1 MSHRPSYLLGLVG
14 SGIGA
19 SLTPAMQEREGDAAG
34 LRLTYR
40 LIDAEKR
47 GFGVGDL
54 PEVLDWARRLGFDG
68 LNVTHPFK
76 QAVIPLLDELS
87 PDAEALGAVNT
98 VVLRDGKRIG
108 HNTDWWGFAENFR
121 RNMADAP
128 RRRVVQF
135 GAGGAGSAVAYAL
148 MTSGVENLI
157 VVDVN
162 RSRAEQVAAS
172 LCARFGANR
181 VKAGTE
187 DAVATADGV
196 VNTTPLGM
204 DKYPGMPLR
213 ADLLR
218 AELWVSEIVY
228 FPIETALLRAARAA
242 GCRTLDGGGMAVFQA
257 VKAFELFTGTT
268 PDDQRMLRHFAALG
282 GATA

>member
-1 MSHRPSYLLGLVG
+1 M
-14 SGIGA
+14 
-19 SLTPAMQEREGDAAG
+19 
-34 LRLTYR
+34 
-40 LIDAEKR
+40 
-47 GFGVGDL
+47 
-54 PEVLDWARRLGFDG
+54 
-68 LNVTHPFK
+68 
-76 QAVIPLLDELS
+76 
-87 PDAEALGAVNT
+87 
-98 VVLRDGKRIG
+98 VLRDGKRIG

-196 VNTTPLGM
+196 VNTTPLVTANSSM
-204 DKYPGMPLR
+204 ARSTVCSPHFD
-213 ADLLR
+213 
-218 AELWVSEIVY
+218 V
-228 FPIETALLRAARAA
+228 TALIANPGWSRRNLATT
-242 GCRTLDGGGMAVFQA
+242 GRTRS
-257 VKAFELFTGTT
+257 
-268 PDDQRMLRHFAALG
+268 PS
-282 GATA
+282 